1 MFKKKIPWMLLFL
14 VLMVLSIWAVVSH
27 SGSYSLQL
35 LKDTLKNAKVGWLIA
50 ACVGMLLNIFCEGWA
65 LDVLVHALT
74 RSDDGP
80 KIRSHG
86 FLYSA
91 ADIYFSAIT
100 PSASGGQPA
109 SAFFMSRD
117 NIPVAH
123 TAVILVANM
132 FLYTIS
138 LVVIGL
144 IGFFICP
151 SIFWNMDTLAKILV
165 TLGFVFLLGLSVLF
179 VLILKKEKWVKNI
192 AVMFISLGSKLRI
205 IRHKQSL
212 LDRVDRSIQQYKACA
227 GLVNEKKLDMLK
239 AFGFNFLQRLSLLS
253 TTILVYLAFGG
264 SFEHLPM
271 VISVSALVL
280 VGVYSLPVPG
290 GMGVADYLLIN
301 GLTMVPDIESA
312 ANLELVSRGISFY
325 SCIALSLIVVIIGYF
340 IQTKRLKARGE
351 LVDEVEGVEETD
363 GAERA
368 EETEGDKEAECAK
381 EATVDGAGASD
392 SVSSSDSVDTSD
404 SAGTSGTTVT
414 SDAASANDDDPD
426 HKDSDS
432 NSGAAA
438 SKDES
443 DSASY

>member
-1 MFKKKIPWMLLFL
+1 MFKKKIPWMLLFV

-35 LKDTLKNAKVGWLIA
+35 LKDTLMNAKVGWLIA
-50 ACVGMLLNIFCEGWA
+50 ACVGMLLNILCEGWA

-117 NIPVAH
+117 GIPVAH
-123 TAVILVANM
+123 SAVILVANM

-144 IGFFICP
+144 IGFCLCP

-165 TLGFVFLLGLSVLF
+165 TLGFVFLMGLSVLF

-192 AVMFISLGSKLRI
+192 AVVFISLGGKLRI
-205 IRHKQSL
+205 IRHKQAL
-212 LDRVDRSIQQYKACA
+212 LDRVDRAIQQYKSCA
-227 GLVNEKKLDMLK
+227 GLVNEKKLDMFK
-239 AFGFNFLQRLSLLS
+239 AFCFNFLQRLSLLS

-264 SFEHLPM
+264 CAENLPM
-271 VISVSALVL
+271 VISCSALVL

-301 GLTMVPDIESA
+301 GLSMVPDIESP

-325 SCIALSLIVVIIGYF
+325 SCIALSLTVVIIGYF
-340 IQTKRLKARGE
+340 IQTKRLKARGA
-351 LVDEVEGVEETD
+351 LVEGAEGAEAAQGTEETD
-363 GAERA
+363 RADGAE
-368 EETEGDKEAECAK
+368 EA
-381 EATVDGAGASD
+381 
-392 SVSSSDSVDTSD
+392 
-404 SAGTSGTTVT
+404 
-414 SDAASANDDDPD
+414 DAATSKGDP
-426 HKDSDS
+426 DSDS
-432 NSGAAA
+432 
-438 SKDES
+438 
-443 DSASY
+443 Y

>member
-1 MFKKKIPWMLLFL
+1 MFKKKIPWMLLFV

-35 LKDTLKNAKVGWLIA
+35 LKDTLKNAKVGWLVA
-50 ACVGMLLNIFCEGWA
+50 ACIGMLLNILCEGWA

-123 TAVILVANM
+123 SAVILVANM

-144 IGFFICP
+144 IGFILCP

-192 AVMFISLGSKLRI
+192 AVVFISLGGKLRI
-205 IRHKQSL
+205 IRHKQAL
-212 LDRVDRSIQQYKACA
+212 LDRVDRAIQQYKSCA
-227 GLVNEKKLDMLK
+227 GLVSEKKLDMLK
-239 AFGFNFLQRLSLLS
+239 AFGFNFLQRLALLS

-264 SFEHLPM
+264 SVQNLPM
-271 VISVSALVL
+271 VISASALVL

-301 GLTMVPDIESA
+301 GLSMVPDIESP

-325 SCIALSLIVVIIGYF
+325 SCIALSLTVVIIGYF
-340 IQTKRLKARGE
+340 IQTKRLKARGA
-351 LVDEVEGVEETD
+351 LVEGAE
-363 GAERA
+363 GAET
-368 EETEGDKEAECAK
+368 EEASE
-381 EATVDGAGASD
+381 AGASD
-392 SVSSSDSVDTSD
+392 
-404 SAGTSGTTVT
+404 A
-414 SDAASANDDDPD
+414 SDAASDDASAVGV
-426 HKDSDS
+426 SDS
-432 NSGAAA
+432 GTTA
-438 SKDES
+438 S
-443 DSASY
+443 DSADNKKG